1 MITGLRDG
9 LLVKGA
15 DVLGTKIKDFLK
27 TPVGPGFS
35 WFSLIRVIRADSW
48 TRKFFTF
55 NMFYF

>member
-9 LLVKGA
+9 LLVEGA

-35 WFSLIRVIRADSW
+35 WFSLIRADSW